1 VETLLET
8 RESNGNS
15 GPRPPDPIRAAS
27 QQQNYSEVPS
37 LRLPESENNPVSG
50 MISPPSFVDPSL
62 GSMIPEIGL
71 GVSDDFSWEMI
82 GLGLEE
88 PLPSQDVI
96 DDM

>member
-8 RESNGNS
+8 RDSNENN
-15 GPRPPDPIRAAS
+15 GPRPPDSIRAVP

-62 GSMIPEIGL
+62 GSMIPDIGL
-71 GVSDDFSWEMI
+71 GADDFSWEMI

-88 PLPSQDVI
+88 PLPSQDII